1 MGDKIIEDYELEH
14 KKVEREISD
23 LWEVGKRSKAKEK
36 RLAEIEFIIDG
47 IIADKEIKKLRQ
59 EIRDLTNRLKK
70 EIELK
75 NNIDI
80 EMFKED
86 VLSDLDLM

>member
-1 MGDKIIEDYELEH
+1 MDNKIIEDYELEH
-14 KKVEREISD
+14 KRVEKEISG

-70 EIELK
+70 EGINE
-75 NNIDI
+75 
-80 EMFKED
+80 
-86 VLSDLDLM
+86 

>member
-1 MGDKIIEDYELEH
+1 MDNQIIEQYELEH
-14 KKVEREISD
+14 KKIEREISD
-23 LWEVGKRSKAKEK
+23 LWEAGKRSKTKEK

-70 EIELK
+70 EGIKINEE
-75 NNIDI
+75 N
-80 EMFKED
+80 
-86 VLSDLDLM
+86 

>member
-1 MGDKIIEDYELEH
+1 MDNQIIEQYELEY
-14 KKVEREISD
+14 KKLEREISD
-23 LWEVGKRSKAKEK
+23 LWEVGKRSKTKEK

-70 EIELK
+70 EGIKINEE
-75 NNIDI
+75 N
-80 EMFKED
+80 
-86 VLSDLDLM
+86 

>member
-1 MGDKIIEDYELEH
+1 MKLEDYELEH
-14 KKVEREISD
+14 KKLEREISD

-59 EIRDLTNRLKK
+59 EIRDLRYRLKK
-70 EIELK
+70 EEIE
-75 NNIDI
+75 ID
-80 EMFKED
+80 EED
-86 VLSDLDLM
+86 